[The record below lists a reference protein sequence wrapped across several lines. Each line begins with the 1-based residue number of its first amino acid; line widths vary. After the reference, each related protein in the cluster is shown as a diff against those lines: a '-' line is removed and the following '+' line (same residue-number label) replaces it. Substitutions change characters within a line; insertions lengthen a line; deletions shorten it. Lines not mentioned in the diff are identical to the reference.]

1 MHNSTFGCHKAACKD
16 FHAFSLETLEDNQ
29 SVPRQFE
36 KCNKKEFQALQD
48 ALKVFHFLIK
58 HNMSYTTDFADL
70 VQLCVDLGATNLS
83 YLYKGENAKYP
94 SQRTVLEFLEYG

>member
-1 MHNSTFGCHKAACKD
+1 MHLEAIR
-16 FHAFSLETLEDNQ
+16 LETLEDNQ
-29 SVPRQFE
+29 SVP
-36 KCNKKEFQALQD
+36 ALQD

-83 YLYKGENAKYP
+83 YLYKGENAKYT
-94 SQRTVLEFLEYG
+94 SQRRVQEFLECMSDVVEEDVL